1 MADPNVLEELARA
14 LGVGQYGAAAP
25 QSLEPRASTH
35 IEDQGRLSDNIEDRR
50 SWWEPAAA
58 LSAFLS
64 NLGAQ
69 RTSEYVD
76 HFFGPKASPKH
87 NYAYDP
93 NGLLPG
99 PREGVN
105 PDLGMPTLV
114 DELAA
119 YYGPEAVH
127 RYNNVRWHQLGKL
140 LAIQQQLETLP
151 SRTGLPFPPDPH
163 KP

>member
-1 MADPNVLEELARA
+1 MRPIIFLLLLGCLLVMTDRNA
-14 LGVGQYGAAAP
+14 LDDDATRPY
-25 QSLEPRASTH
+25 AS
-35 IEDQGRLSDNIEDRR
+35 GRLSDSIEDRR
-50 SWWEPAAA
+50 SWWEPAATV
-58 LSAFLS
+58 SAFLS

-76 HFFGPKASPKH
+76 HFFGPKASPPH
-87 NYAYDP
+87 NYPYDP

-140 LAIQQQLETLP
+140 LNIQRQLETLP
-151 SRTGLPFPPDPH
+151 SRTGLPFPPDPY